1 MAYRNKTYVCF
12 DADIDMNYYR
22 TLQMWKQNSK
32 IDFSFSNAHEINKL
46 MPYSSEE
53 TIKRKLRER
62 MLNTKLLIVLIG
74 EKTRNLYKYVRWEIE
89 LALKLDIPI
98 IAVNLNKKNRIDMD
112 RCPPILRDKPV
123 VHIPFTQSAIV
134 HAFKEWPIQ
143 YPNYKDKVD
152 LYSEMF
158 D

>member
-12 DADIDMNYYR
+12 DADMDMKYYR

-32 IDFSFSNAHEINKL
+32 IDFSFSNAHELNKL

-74 EKTRNLYKYVRWEIE
+74 EKTRDLYKYVRWEIE

-98 IAVNLNKKNRIDMD
+98 IAVNLNKKNRMDED
-112 RCPPILRDKPV
+112 RCPPILRGRPV
-123 VHIPFTQSAIV
+123 VHIPFTQRALI
-134 HAFKEWPIQ
+134 HAYSEWPIH
-143 YPNYKDKVD
+143 YPNSKNKVN
-152 LYSEMF
+152 LYWDMF